1 MGPYFAPEP
10 SMRRS
15 RGGGVPPRAG
25 PDPRAPREEALCS
38 RSHSSPVFPM
48 SSETSLRTAASR
60 ARWGGDSCPPLWVG
74 LGRVFSDPAS
84 RRPALLSGVVCGPS
98 VDLSLLPDVRC
109 MIHRAP
115 ERGAVTGGQ
124 ARAGAEERAREPGGA
139 ASARVGGAGRAS
151 SETRQREFSSSVFAR
166 LRSAVPK
173 LHKRAARHEPS
184 SPDLP
189 KRPSGL
195 GAGSPVLGFR
205 FRRQGLCKSRGL
217 RPARVTRA
225 PTPWGGRAAPPRESL
240 QFDCAPRSQPL
251 ADRF

>member
-1 MGPYFAPEP
+1 M
-10 SMRRS
+10 
-15 RGGGVPPRAG
+15 PPRAG
-25 PDPRAPREEALCS
+25 PDPPAPREEALCS

-124 ARAGAEERAREPGGA
+124 ARAGAGDEEARGSRAGPPR
-139 ASARVGGAGRAS
+139 RAS
-151 SETRQREFSSSVFAR
+151 GAQGLPAPKRADVSFRPVCLPVSVALSPNSTNGRPVTNRPRLTFPKGRQASG
-166 LRSAVPK
+166 
-173 LHKRAARHEPS
+173 RAARCW
-184 SPDLP
+184 
-189 KRPSGL
+189 GFAF
-195 GAGSPVLGFR
+195 GAKASV
-205 FRRQGLCKSRGL
+205 SRG
-217 RPARVTRA
+217 
-225 PTPWGGRAAPPRESL
+225 G
-240 QFDCAPRSQPL
+240 CAPR
-251 ADRF
+251 A

>member
-1 MGPYFAPEP
+1 M
-10 SMRRS
+10 
-15 RGGGVPPRAG
+15 PPRAG
-25 PDPRAPREEALCS
+25 PDPPAPREEALCS

-84 RRPALLSGVVCGPS
+84 RRPALLSGAVCGPS
-98 VDLSLLPDVRC
+98 VDLSLLPEDVRC

-124 ARAGAEERAREPGGA
+124 ARAGAGDKERAREPGGA

-151 SETRQREFSSSVFAR
+151 SETRRREFSSSVFAR
-166 LRSAVPK
+166 LRSDVPK

>member
-1 MGPYFAPEP
+1 M
-10 SMRRS
+10 
-15 RGGGVPPRAG
+15 PPRAG
-25 PDPRAPREEALCS
+25 PDPPAPREEALCS

-84 RRPALLSGVVCGPS
+84 RRPALLSGAVCGPS
-98 VDLSLLPDVRC
+98 VDLSLLPEDVRC

-115 ERGAVTGGQ
+115 ERSAVTGGQ
-124 ARAGAEERAREPGGA
+124 ARAGAGDEERAREPGGA

-151 SETRQREFSSSVFAR
+151 SETRRREFSSSVFAR

-173 LHKRAARHEPS
+173 LHKRAARHELS

-195 GAGSPVLGFR
+195 AAGSPVLGFR

-225 PTPWGGRAAPPRESL
+225 PTLWGGRAAPPRESL
-240 QFDCAPRSQPL
+240 RPDCAPRSLPL